1 MRPLMVPTPKRL
13 RARARARGRKALP
26 ADLLAVGLGNPGPE
40 YEGTRHNVGAEVA
53 ALLATRAGERLRRGK
68 ELALVAEVRI
78 GGRHLVLAFP
88 QTWMN
93 ESGQSVQALV
103 RSPDVGVDRLVV
115 VHDELDL
122 PTGRVKVKVGG
133 GLAGHN
139 GLKSLKAHLREDGF
153 MRVRIGIGRPP
164 GRISG
169 ADYVLKRPAKA
180 ERAELDVAVQ
190 QAADA
195 VELILA
201 EGPDVAMARTNG
213 SN

>member
-1 MRPLMVPTPKRL
+1 
-13 RARARARGRKALP
+13 
-26 ADLLAVGLGNPGPE
+26 
-40 YEGTRHNVGAEVA
+40 VGAEVV

-68 ELALVAEVRI
+68 ELALVAEVRHD
-78 GGRHLVLAFP
+78 GRRLALAFP

-93 ESGQSVQALV
+93 ESGQSVQALL
-103 RSPDVGVDRLVV
+103 RRHDVGIDRLVV

-139 GLKSLKAHLREDGF
+139 GLKSLRAHLRDDGF
-153 MRVRIGIGRPP
+153 MRVRIGIGRPA
-164 GRISG
+164 GRASG
-169 ADYVLKRPAKA
+169 ADYVLSRPGKA
-180 ERAELDVAVQ
+180 ERVELDVAVE

-201 EGPDVAMARTNG
+201 EGVDRAMARTNG
-213 SN
+213 SA

>member
-1 MRPLMVPTPKRL
+1 M
-13 RARARARGRKALP
+13 
-26 ADLLAVGLGNPGPE
+26 
-40 YEGTRHNVGAEVA
+40 GAEVV

-68 ELALVAEVRI
+68 ELALVAEVRHD
-78 GGRHLVLAFP
+78 GRRLALAFP

-93 ESGQSVQALV
+93 ESGQSVQALL
-103 RSPDVGVDRLVV
+103 RRHDVGIDRLVV

-139 GLKSLKAHLREDGF
+139 GLKSLRAHLRDDGF
-153 MRVRIGIGRPP
+153 MRVRIGIGRPA
-164 GRISG
+164 GRASG
-169 ADYVLKRPAKA
+169 ADYVLSRPGKA
-180 ERAELDVAVQ
+180 ERVELDVAVE

-201 EGPDVAMARTNG
+201 EGVDRAMARTNG
-213 SN
+213 SA

>member
-1 MRPLMVPTPKRL
+1 M
-13 RARARARGRKALP
+13 
-26 ADLLAVGLGNPGPE
+26 
-40 YEGTRHNVGAEVA
+40 
-53 ALLATRAGERLRRGK
+53 ALLASRAGERLRRGK
-68 ELALVAEVRI
+68 ELALVAEVRL
-78 GGRHLVLAFP
+78 GGRRLALAVP

-93 ESGQSVQALV
+93 ESGRSVQSLV
-103 RSPDVGVDRLVV
+103 RRHDVGVERLVV

-139 GLKSLKAHLREDGF
+139 GLKSLKAHLRDDRF

-164 GRISG
+164 GRGSG
-169 ADYVLKRPAKA
+169 ADYVLKRPGKS
-180 ERAELDVAVQ
+180 ERAELDVAVE

-201 EGPDVAMARTNG
+201 EGVDRAMARTNG
-213 SN
+213 SA